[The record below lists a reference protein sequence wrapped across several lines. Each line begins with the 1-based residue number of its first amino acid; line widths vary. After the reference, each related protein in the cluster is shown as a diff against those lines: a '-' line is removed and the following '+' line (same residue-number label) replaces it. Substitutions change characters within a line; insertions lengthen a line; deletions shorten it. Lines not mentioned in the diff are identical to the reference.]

1 MRYYWEIAGFKDNWG
16 YDQAA
21 ETYALDPE
29 MAEKLRK
36 ANPEAFRNIV
46 GRMIEANGRGFWD
59 AEEETLE
66 KLRNLY
72 ELTEEELEGVTN

>member
-1 MRYYWEIAGFKDNWG
+1 MAGFKDNWV

-59 AEEETLE
+59 AEEENLE